1 MNIPTGLE
9 PDEVS
14 NSQHQSPDTPSQ
26 QTTEQQKK
34 QTPNNHVIMFNERL
48 VFGFRQLGGPHTM
61 TGLWEPTTASQKDVQ
76 PVIDKVKKQLARPG
90 GLSRPEEV
98 QTLGIDGWVMLG
110 SQMGLLYTFSDQYE
124 PVSLAHEMAATP
136 RPSRKDRVDLAGKI
150 ANTVRSLHVH
160 HQINHPALRCG
171 SFVYLRHKVTGKYNG
186 PYLLDWSQCPTGPN
200 LYQHPGYDDG
210 TGKTRPAA
218 LWVDQAYALIMVLSE
233 IVAWRPMNEPPP
245 GVDAKAMRDAR
256 AKREMEL
263 RKGNWNAFPWA
274 LERLVGRTS
283 EYHEKASHTNVKW
296 FYDKLCDAIS
306 SQPLEDG
313 MA

>member
-1 MNIPTGLE
+1 
-9 PDEVS
+9 
-14 NSQHQSPDTPSQ
+14 
-26 QTTEQQKK
+26 
-34 QTPNNHVIMFNERL
+34 MFNERL
-48 VFGFRQLGGPHTM
+48 VFGFRQIGGPHTM
-61 TGLWEPTTASQKDVQ
+61 TGLWEPTTASQEDVQ

-90 GLSRPEEV
+90 ARLSRPEEV

-110 SQMGLLYTFSDQYE
+110 AQMGLLYTFSDQYE
-124 PVSLAHEMAATP
+124 PVSLAHEMATTP

-186 PYLLDWSQCPTGPN
+186 PYLLDWSQRPAGPN

-210 TGKTRPAA
+210 TGKKKPAA
-218 LWVDQAYALIMVLSE
+218 LWVDQAYALVMVLSE

-245 GVDAKAMRDAR
+245 GVDAKAMCDAR
-256 AKREMEL
+256 AQREMEL
-263 RKGNWNAFPWA
+263 KKGNWNAFPWA

-283 EYHEKASHTNVKW
+283 EYHEKASHANVKW
-296 FYDKLCDAIS
+296 FYDKLCDEIS
-306 SQPLEDG
+306 SQPLEEG